1 MPENGNKLNIV
12 LIGSRGIP
20 CTYGGF
26 ETFAERLS
34 VELVKRGHRVTVYG
48 QYEKEKN
55 ATHEFYQ
62 GVECINVRS
71 PAKKALQKPV
81 LSLKA
86 TFHSLMRTADIVLF
100 LGVSAAPFCFI
111 NRLAGMKTV
120 INLDGLEW
128 NRTKWSGIGRSY
140 LRISEWLA
148 TKACH
153 RVVADSKA
161 LVNIYKK
168 LYAIDSVYI
177 PYGADVST
185 STPDSAL
192 HGFGLEPGKYILQSC
207 RLEPENNVH
216 LVIEAYLKSKQIMPL
231 VILGDAP
238 MGDKYKEALRCMANG
253 KVRFLGAI
261 YGPAY
266 KQIVAYSGLYIH
278 AHEVGGTNPSLLEA
292 MAVGKAPLY
301 LDVPFNHEVAGDVGF
316 PFLKNTHALTIRI
329 DELADSLNE
338 VQTRAERARTIIR
351 ERYSWS
357 LVTDEYEKLFY
368 RTMGDD

>member
-1 MPENGNKLNIV
+1 MKPNKKLKIV
-12 LIGSRGIP
+12 VIGSRGIP

-26 ETFAERLS
+26 ETFAERLA
-34 VELVKRGHRVTVYG
+34 VELVERGHSITVYG
-48 QYEKEKN
+48 QYEEGKN
-55 ATHEFYQ
+55 VIHESYK
-62 GVECINVRS
+62 GVECLNLRS
-71 PAKKALQKPV
+71 PAKKAFQKPI
-81 LSLKA
+81 LSLKS
-86 TFHSLMRTADIVLF
+86 TFHSIKLKPDIALF

-128 NRTKWSGIGRSY
+128 KRTKWSCLGRFY

-153 RVVADSKA
+153 VIVADSQA
-161 LVNIYKK
+161 LIDIYRG
-168 LYAIDSVYI
+168 LYSIDSVFI
-177 PYGADVST
+177 PYGADVLT
-185 STPDSAL
+185 SVPSDAL
-192 HGFGLEPGKYILQSC
+192 NDFGLERGKYVLQSC

-216 LVIEAYLKSKQIMPL
+216 LIIEAYLKSKMAMPL

-238 MGDKYKEALRCMANG
+238 MGDKYKEKLRLMANG

-266 KQIVAYSGLYIH
+266 KQIVAHSGLYVH
-278 AHEVGGTNPSLLEA
+278 SHEVGGTNPSLLEA

-301 LDVPFNHEVAGDVGF
+301 LDVTFNREVAGEVGF
-316 PFLKNTHALTIRI
+316 PFPKDAAVLATHLDNLLQRL
-329 DELADSLNE
+329 DE
-338 VQTRAERARTIIR
+338 VQARADQARNIIK

-357 LVTDEYEKLFY
+357 SVVDAYEKMFY
-368 RTMGDD
+368 GMIRND

>member
-1 MPENGNKLNIV
+1 MKNDKLKIV

-26 ETFAERLS
+26 ETFAERLA
-34 VELVKRGHRVTVYG
+34 VELVERGHSITVYG
-48 QYEKEKN
+48 QYEEGKN
-55 ATHEFYQ
+55 VTCEFYK
-62 GVECINVRS
+62 GVECLNLKS
-71 PAKKALQKPV
+71 PKKKAFQKPV
-81 LSLKA
+81 LSFKS
-86 TFHSLMRTADIVLF
+86 TFHSIKTKADIVLF

-128 NRTKWSGIGRSY
+128 KRTKWSCIGRGY

-153 RVVADSKA
+153 RVIADSRA
-161 LVNIYKK
+161 LVDIYQE
-168 LYAIDSVYI
+168 LYSIDSVYI
-177 PYGADVST
+177 PYGADVLRSV
-185 STPDSAL
+185 PADAL
-192 HGFGLEPGKYILQSC
+192 GSIGLEPGKYILQSC

-216 LVIEAYLKSKQIMPL
+216 LVIEAYLKSKKTLPL

-238 MGDKYKEALRCMANG
+238 MGDKYKERLRHMANG

-266 KQIVAYSGLYIH
+266 KQIVAHSGLYVH

-301 LDVPFNHEVAGDVGF
+301 LDVPFNREVAVEVGF
-316 PFLKNTHALTIRI
+316 PFPNDSTILANLI
-329 DELADSLNE
+329 DDLVYRLDE
-338 VQTRAERARTIIR
+338 VQARADQARQIIK

-357 LVTDEYEKLFY
+357 SVVDEYEKLFY
-368 RTMGDD
+368 KTIGRNR

>member
-1 MPENGNKLNIV
+1 M
-12 LIGSRGIP
+12 
-20 CTYGGF
+20 
-26 ETFAERLS
+26 LS
-34 VELVKRGHRVTVYG
+34 FK
-48 QYEKEKN
+48 
-55 ATHEFYQ
+55 
-62 GVECINVRS
+62 S
-71 PAKKALQKPV
+71 
-81 LSLKA
+81 
-86 TFHSLMRTADIVLF
+86 TFHSIKTKADIVLF

-128 NRTKWSGIGRSY
+128 KRTKWSCIGRFY

-153 RVVADSKA
+153 GVVADSQA
-161 LVNIYKK
+161 LVDIYRG
-168 LYAIDSVYI
+168 LYSVDSVFI
-177 PYGADVST
+177 PYGADVLT
-185 STPDSAL
+185 SVPSVAL
-192 HGFGLEPGKYILQSC
+192 NGFGFEPNKYILQSC

-216 LVIEAYLKSKQIMPL
+216 LVIGAYLKSNMSLPL

-238 MGDKYKEALRCMANG
+238 MGDKYKENLRCMANG

-266 KQIVAYSGLYIH
+266 KQIVAHAGIYVH

-301 LDVPFNHEVAGDVGF
+301 LDVPFNREVAGEAGF
-316 PFLKNTHALTIRI
+316 PFPKDAAV
-329 DELADSLNE
+329 LATLLDNLMNLPDE
-338 VQTRAERARTIIR
+338 VQARADHARQIIK

-357 LVTDEYEKLFY
+357 SVVDKYEKLFY
-368 RTMGDD
+368 SLIE